1 MENTEINPPNI
12 TVQDLVGLK
21 SAIEVACSRG
31 AYRAEEMQAVGTLF
45 TNLSAFLK
53 AIEPQM
59 QAAEPAPP
67 APDTAPVETAE
78 PAQGE

>member
-1 MENTEINPPNI
+1 
-12 TVQDLVGLK
+12 
-21 SAIEVACSRG
+21 
-31 AYRAEEMQAVGTLF
+31 MQAVGTLF